1 MMLTVDTS
9 KMTSEEID
17 LLESLVGKI
26 KSSQDKVKAK
36 PPKSDLKRYLLR
48 IEHYCI
54 TCGTLHQQYFDMH
67 PSEGGLI
74 SSQINVE
81 EYSSLMF
88 LANTPTKSEHRN
100 ITTCSSCNEF
110 LLNQSKETLVQMIL
124 DLKSVVPK

>member
-1 MMLTVDTS
+1 
-9 KMTSEEID
+9 MTSEEID

-36 PPKSDLKRYLLR
+36 PPKSDLKRYLLC

-54 TCGTLHQQYFDMH
+54 TCGTLHKQYFDMH

-74 SSQINVE
+74 SSQIDVQ
-81 EYSSLMF
+81 EYSSLAF
-88 LANTPTKSEHRN
+88 TVSTPPKIEHRK
-100 ITTCSSCNEF
+100 ITTCASCNRF
-110 LLNQSKETLVQMIL
+110 LLNQSKEALVQMIL

>member
-26 KSSQDKVKAK
+26 KSSQDKVKTK
-36 PPKSDLKRYLLR
+36 PPKSDLKRYLLC

-54 TCGTLHQQYFDMH
+54 TCGTLHKQYFDMH

-74 SSQINVE
+74 SSQIDVE
-81 EYSSLMF
+81 DYALLST
-88 LANTPTKSEHRN
+88 NTASKVEHRH
-100 ITTCSSCNEF
+100 ITTCSSCSNF
-110 LLNQSKETLVQMIL
+110 LILQSKEALVKMIL